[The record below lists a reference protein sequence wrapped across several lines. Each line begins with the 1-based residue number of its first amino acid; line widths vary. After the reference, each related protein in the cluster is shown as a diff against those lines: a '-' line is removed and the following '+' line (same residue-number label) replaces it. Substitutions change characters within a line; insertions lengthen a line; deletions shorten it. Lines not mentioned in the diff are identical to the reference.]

1 MGYRDER
8 LWKIL
13 EEKAAQED
21 KELRT
26 ERQIAP
32 EYLSAVKTVCDYGV
46 QRAKAIRDTFP
57 LYTLHDEVHICNVLN
72 LMAELL
78 GDEIERLNRDE
89 AAMLPVILKHGIP
102 PFLDPERLEESFH
115 ELYQRRDR
123 IYRDIADITIDLG
136 PYRDKKET
144 AQDLVSALEEKG
156 YVQHIR

>member
-21 KELRT
+21 QELRT

-89 AAMLPVILKHGIP
+89 AAMLILSACCH
-102 PFLDPERLEESFH
+102 
-115 ELYQRRDR
+115 
-123 IYRDIADITIDLG
+123 DIG
-136 PYRDKKET
+136 MSYSK
-144 AQDLVSALEEKG
+144 EEKEELFED
-156 YVQHIR
+156 YPRIERYLNVNHSEYIKA